1 MSCAASWRRR
11 RPPRRKLDPPVETC
25 HTRSIRVAAKV
36 SSMKIIICGAGQVGW
51 QIARHL
57 SGEQNDVT
65 VVDNNPDLVRQATDT
80 LDVQG
85 IAGHASYPD
94 VLDRAGARDADM
106 IIAATHSD
114 EVNMVTC
121 QVAHSV
127 FAVPRKIARLR
138 AQSYLDAIYSDLYRR
153 DHMPIDVVISPERE
167 VAEAAL
173 RRLSTPAAFDN
184 QTFMGGKVQLLG
196 IGLDEDCPVLNTP
209 LKQLTD
215 LFSTLR
221 SLVVGVRRGGVL
233 FAPEPGDQLFA
244 GDEIYVV
251 SHRDD
256 TDRALDIFGK
266 AVKRQER
273 VVILGGGNV
282 GLAVAR
288 ALEASELR
296 IRVKMIEKNRRCAE
310 FAADALDRTIVLNGD
325 GMSRELLA
333 EATIHK
339 ADSVLCVT
347 DDDKTNLLAAVRAK
361 QAGCGMAI
369 CLVNDPSL
377 QTLMKP
383 LAIDAFINPRAT
395 TVSSIL
401 RHIRHGRVRGVYS
414 IGDAEAEVI
423 EAQVLSTSP
432 ISGQLI
438 REIDFPEGALV
449 GAVEKNG
456 KVIRPTG
463 ATRIEEGDIVVVFA
477 LAADVPAVQ
486 RLFQV
491 SIDFF

>member
-1 MSCAASWRRR
+1 
-11 RPPRRKLDPPVETC
+11 
-25 HTRSIRVAAKV
+25 
-36 SSMKIIICGAGQVGW
+36 MKIIICGAGQVGW

-57 SGEQNDVT
+57 SGERNDVT
-65 VVDNNPDLVRQATDT
+65 VVDKDAELVRQATDV

-85 IAGHASYPD
+85 VTGFASYPD
-94 VLDRAGARDADM
+94 ILDRAGARDADM
-106 IIAATHSD
+106 VIAATHSD

-138 AQSYLDAIYSDLYRR
+138 AQSYLTAIYSDLYRR
-153 DHMPIDVVISPERE
+153 DHMPIDVVISPEKE

-173 RRLSTPAAFDN
+173 RRLQASAAFDT
-184 QTFMGGKVQLLG
+184 QSFLGGMVQLLG
-196 IGLDEDCPVLNTP
+196 IALEPDCPVLNTP

-221 SLVVGVRRGGVL
+221 VIVVGIRRNERL
-233 FAPEPGDQLFA
+233 FAPAPGDQLFA
-244 GDEIYVV
+244 EDQIYIL
-251 SHRDD
+251 SHREDVN
-256 TDRALDIFGK
+256 RAMEIFGK
-266 AVKRQER
+266 TVRKQER
-273 VVILGGGNV
+273 VVIVGGGNV

-288 ALEASELR
+288 ALEDSPTR
-296 IRVKMIEKNRRCAE
+296 IRAKVIERNRRCAE
-310 FAADALDRTIVLNGD
+310 QAADALERTIVLHGD
-325 GMSRELLA
+325 GLDLELLA
-333 EATIHK
+333 EANIAK
-339 ADSVLCVT
+339 ADAVLCVT

-361 QAGCGMAI
+361 SSGCAMAV

-377 QTLMKP
+377 QQLMAP
-383 LAIDAFINPRAT
+383 LDIDAFINPRST

-423 EAQVLSTSP
+423 EAQILSTSP
-432 ISGQLI
+432 IAGQLVRDI
-438 REIDFPEGALV
+438 NFPDGALV
-449 GAVEKNG
+449 GAVQKG
-456 KVIRPTG
+456 DKVVKPMGT
-463 ATRIEEGDIVVVFA
+463 TRIEEGDVIVLFS
-477 LAADVPAVQ
+477 LTSDVQEVE